1 MEDLATDKYQKQL
14 KEKTVQLKKC
24 QKDNNVDSCLKCK
37 KIIGCEIRKNY
48 VDAVYESMSKGQGG
62 GFEF

>member
-1 MEDLATDKYQKQL
+1 MEDLPTDKYQKQL
-14 KEKTVQLKKC
+14 KEKTTQLKNCLKN
-24 QKDNNVDSCLKCK
+24 NNVDSCLKCK